1 MTDDNGRARREPVGR
16 RGAGKTG
23 KQAQEIER
31 LKSRLGDE
39 PFASE
44 LRHTLAL
51 AAAASTIAAP
61 VSHSRLLE
69 MIVETAAHVIS
80 AQAASLFLIDKDTEE
95 LTFEVALGQK
105 AEEVK
110 KFKVPL
116 GHGIAGY
123 VAL

>member
-1 MTDDNGRARREPVGR
+1 MSDENGRARREPVAR
-16 RGAGKTG
+16 RGAGRAGQAGRTGQTGQTGQTG
-23 KQAQEIER
+23 KQAREIER

-51 AAAASTIAAP
+51 AAAAGTIASP

-69 MIVETAAHVIS
+69 MIVETAAHVTS
-80 AQAASLFLIDKDTEE
+80 AQAASLFLIDIDTEE

-105 AEEVK
+105 AE
-110 KFKVPL
+110 
-116 GHGIAGY
+116 
-123 VAL
+123 